1 MNNDILR
8 QVALNLINQNL
19 SPERKADPTV
29 QAMIRAIEQNDEE
42 TGIRIATNLCQTYN
56 VKKEDVVNDMLG
68 RLRQMK

>member
-29 QAMIRAIEQNDEE
+29 QAMVRAIEQNDEE
-42 TGIRIATNLCQTYN
+42 AGIRIATNLCQTYN
-56 VKKEDVVNDMLG
+56 VKKEDVVNDMIG